1 MLKINHFRNSFI
13 SIKSENSL
21 IWCDPWLSKAN
32 EGLWAES
39 DIGIKEVIDNYGL
52 PDVIYISH
60 IHDDHFDRDLINY
73 LISKKDFDIIIPT
86 GAPSFDILYKR
97 LKSLGVKSKRIYTP
111 SFYKQINLNE
121 FKLTIL
127 PQINFTTYENTKN
140 KLIDYDIDSSILIE
154 INDIQIYNQTDN
166 YYSIKD
172 YKKIK
177 HELSSNNQSFKP
189 DISFIPYCAASCYP
203 QSFLEIQRASERK
216 FLINKL
222 FKDMFLKAAKEINSG
237 IYVPAGGTYKLSKP
251 YSFLNKFLAVP
262 NLEELKLLAY
272 NQNLIKEDKIIF
284 DKGKRCKD
292 FELEINNF
300 LVKFDQNPE
309 YKYEEIYR
317 NFENICNIFDKS
329 KNENISKFN
338 QLDCSV
344 EIYLITN
351 QELEKSLSNGQKPE
365 NVNKKLMNHTNESNN
380 KIIIYLSEFCLYK
393 LVILGGSW
401 NSVNFGAAYYRT
413 PNIYEPNLDILLN
426 IYFNIVFK
434 RFNSN

>member
-13 SIKSENSL
+13 SIKSENAV

-32 EGLWAES
+32 EGLWAKS
-39 DIGIKEVIDNYGL
+39 DIGIKEVIDNYGF
-52 PDVIYISH
+52 PDVVYISH
-60 IHDDHFDRDLINY
+60 IHDDHFDQDLIKY
-73 LISKKDFDIIIPT
+73 LLVNKDFEIVIPK
-86 GAPSFDILYKR
+86 GAASFDIVYKR
-97 LKSLGVKSKRIYTP
+97 LKYLGVKSKRVHNP
-111 SFYKQINLNE
+111 SFYKQVKLNG

-127 PQINFTTYENTKN
+127 PQINFTTSENTKN
-140 KLIDYDIDSSILIE
+140 KLIDYDIDSSIVIE

-166 YYSIKD
+166 YYSNKD
-172 YKKIK
+172 YKKIR
-177 HELSSNNQSFKP
+177 EQLSLNNQSFKP

-203 QSFLEIQRASERK
+203 QSFLEIKRGSERK

-237 IYVPAGGTYKLSKP
+237 IYIPAGGTYKLSKP
-251 YSFLNKFLAVP
+251 YSFLNKYLAVP
-262 NLEELKLLAY
+262 SIEELKLIVN
-272 NQNLIKEDKIIF
+272 NQNLIEKDKIIF
-284 DKGKRCKD
+284 DRRKICKN

-300 LVKFDQNPE
+300 PVKFDQNPK
-309 YKYEEIYR
+309 YKYDQIYK
-317 NFENICNIFDKS
+317 NLENLCNIFDKS
-329 KNENISKFN
+329 KNKLISKFN

-351 QELEKSLSNGQKPE
+351 QELEKSLSVGKKPKII
-365 NVNKKLMNHTNESNN
+365 NKKLMNNTIESNN
-380 KIIIYLSEFCLYK
+380 KITIYLSEFCLYK

-401 NSVNFGAAYYRT
+401 NSINFGAAYYRT

-434 RFNSN
+434 NFNSN

>member
-13 SIKSENSL
+13 SIKSENAV

-32 EGLWAES
+32 EGLWAKS
-39 DIGIKEVIDNYGL
+39 DIGIKEVIDNYGF

-60 IHDDHFDRDLINY
+60 MHDDHFDRDLIKY
-73 LISKKDFDIIIPT
+73 LLDKKDFEIIIPT
-86 GAPSFDILYKR
+86 GATSFDIVYKR
-97 LKSLGVKSKRIYTP
+97 LKSLGVKSKKVYNP
-111 SFYKQINLNE
+111 SFYKQIYLSE

-127 PQINFTTYENTKN
+127 PQINFTTYENSKN

-154 INDIQIYNQTDN
+154 TNDIQIYNQTDN
-166 YYSIKD
+166 YYSNKD
-172 YKKIK
+172 YKKIRG
-177 HELSSNNQSFKP
+177 ELSLNNQSFKP

-262 NLEELKLLAY
+262 NIEELKLMVE

-284 DKGKRCKD
+284 DKRKRFKN

-300 LVKFDQNPE
+300 PVKFDQNPE
-309 YKYEEIYR
+309 YNYEEIHR
-317 NFENICNIFDKS
+317 NLENLCNIFDKS
-329 KNENISKFN
+329 KNKLISKFN

-351 QELEKSLSNGQKPE
+351 QELEKSLSKGHKPKIIK
-365 NVNKKLMNHTNESNN
+365 KKLMDNTNESNN
-380 KIIIYLSEFCLYK
+380 KIMIYLSEFCLYK
-393 LVILGGSW
+393 LVILGGPW
-401 NSVNFGAAYYRT
+401 NSINFGAAYYRT

-426 IYFNIVFK
+426 IYFNFVFK
-434 RFNSN
+434 KFNSI